1 MITYRMQGR
10 PVEILLVEDNPA
22 DVQLTVEAL
31 RDARVHNNLHVAGD
45 GEEALAFLRRRHGYA
60 EAPRPDLVL
69 LDLNLPRKSGREV
82 LSDIKADPDLRRI
95 PVIILSTSSNDD
107 DIASAYDLAANC
119 YVTKPVD
126 LDEFIGVVRAIDSFW
141 LSLAKLP
148 TTDA

>member
-31 RDARVHNNLHVAGD
+31 RDARVHNNLHVASD
-45 GEEALAFLRRRHGYA
+45 GEEAMAFLRKRNGYA
-60 EAPRPDLVL
+60 AAPRPDLVL

-82 LSDIKADPDLRRI
+82 LADVKADPDLRRI

-107 DIASAYDLAANC
+107 DIASAYD
-119 YVTKPVD
+119 
-126 LDEFIGVVRAIDSFW
+126 
-141 LSLAKLP
+141 
-148 TTDA
+148 